1 MAVESPGVYPESP
14 HDQEDVVYPCKGC
27 GEILEEG
34 KAFELAGNRWHIDC
48 FRCNTCGTLLDSDA
62 NLLLLGDGSLI
73 CNNCTYSCNACG
85 NKIEDL
91 AILTGDQAFCAA
103 CFRCRNC
110 KRKIE
115 NLRYAR
121 TSQGIFCMSCHESL
135 MARRRKKAK
144 TGPRQAQGGA
154 SGAGPAEKA
163 LPSLPPGAASSS
175 AFSPDIETPPSET
188 YTDTPSARSPRN
200 QYLTS
205 RKDASSSNLRRDVS
219 PVSDE
224 ASRDGPTL
232 PASTYSEAGRPS
244 NVSEDT
250 EDGEERGYLPMAF
263 DPTPVPGQP
272 PTIARKQVPRP
283 QDPSPPVQGEN
294 RLPKDYFSG
303 RLSAKSANRD
313 VVREERPVSTRSVST
328 EREPTRIV
336 SQSKAS
342 PHILFQDKARH
353 KRQASGSSTPASS
366 SAVASPAMAS
376 AVDGRLERPK
386 PQHLDTSS
394 YTLGSSESF
403 KLQEVPQNRKAGS
416 RSSSKADTK
425 SPILVSPID
434 GNAREQR
441 AEKSRAHSPV
451 SVGSPESGVNPF
463 DDPRR
468 KDVSA
473 PSSVPPPKH
482 ADRPARGDSLAA
494 SALRAKPATPEP
506 PTPTTAPSPSTVS
519 TQLAPGHERKG
530 SASSVPSS
538 FADASSTLS
547 RGNSGSHTRT
557 LESPPFRGSFD
568 APPPRNSS
576 RPSAPSKSVANGDFI
591 APRAPP
597 PPPPV
602 ERHKH
607 HESISTMQS
616 MDARSDGQLSPVM
629 RSAGLPKHSTDG
641 GFSMEEEMARIL
653 RGEKRESHQNGDAVP
668 SSVLRRVSNAV
679 KHGRSFSD
687 RGLSSAGKSSQS
699 PHNGSL
705 DISSPMTVGSPA
717 ISSPTS
723 KEPIEQLRAVN
734 RRANQ
739 QMAALEAENQ
749 ALREHI
755 NSSAEI
761 KAASTEL
768 RQKRDTI
775 VVLDAQREMVVA
787 ELESMTAHLRRAK
800 DSNHPLDLGAL
811 KTDILKDFA
820 DSLQKLKDQL
830 SCQIEDLMHKRNELT
845 EEIGTLIQ
853 MKDKGF
859 QEYESLS
866 GRNNQLIEM
875 NNQLVHNIQET
886 YKANRVPNGVSLG
899 STNGLGIYHPG
910 AKQEPLGHSDVR
922 NLNLVST
929 DSSMPNLLQ
938 ETEAEPATI
947 LTAPQVVNIRKGQPK
962 KFNWR
967 KGGEK
972 MAKNVTKGLK
982 GAFVGDKPL
991 DRREIG
997 MPYTDIGVPYNATH
1011 QASAGSEQSS
1021 LASKQT
1027 LDKNNAAG
1035 FGFFG
1040 QKNGGLKAGG
1050 MGSMK
1055 NGSSTNLAA
1064 SADPSVLFGSELEA
1078 RCEFERRVVPSI
1090 VSRCIQEVEAR
1101 GMDVE
1106 GVYRKSGGSG
1116 QVKTVQQGFEK
1127 DGDYDISDEDLDIHA
1142 VTSALKQYFR
1152 KLPTPLIT
1160 YDVYET
1166 LLEAGQT
1173 PDRERQAYNLR
1184 MAVAELPEHHRNCLE
1199 YLIQHLA
1206 RVMSHESENL
1216 MTPLNLA
1223 VVFAPTIMR
1232 PESIER
1238 EMSDMQAQRVALQ
1251 ALLDQHKI
1259 VFGED
1264 E

>member
-1 MAVESPGVYPESP
+1 
-14 HDQEDVVYPCKGC
+14 
-27 GEILEEG
+27 
-34 KAFELAGNRWHIDC
+34 
-48 FRCNTCGTLLDSDA
+48 
-62 NLLLLGDGSLI
+62 
-73 CNNCTYSCNACG
+73 
-85 NKIEDL
+85 
-91 AILTGDQAFCAA
+91 
-103 CFRCRNC
+103 
-110 KRKIE
+110 
-115 NLRYAR
+115 
-121 TSQGIFCMSCHESL
+121 
-135 MARRRKKAK
+135 
-144 TGPRQAQGGA
+144 
-154 SGAGPAEKA
+154 
-163 LPSLPPGAASSS
+163 
-175 AFSPDIETPPSET
+175 
-188 YTDTPSARSPRN
+188 
-200 QYLTS
+200 
-205 RKDASSSNLRRDVS
+205 
-219 PVSDE
+219 
-224 ASRDGPTL
+224 
-232 PASTYSEAGRPS
+232 
-244 NVSEDT
+244 
-250 EDGEERGYLPMAF
+250 
-263 DPTPVPGQP
+263 
-272 PTIARKQVPRP
+272 
-283 QDPSPPVQGEN
+283 
-294 RLPKDYFSG
+294 
-303 RLSAKSANRD
+303 
-313 VVREERPVSTRSVST
+313 
-328 EREPTRIV
+328 
-336 SQSKAS
+336 
-342 PHILFQDKARH
+342 
-353 KRQASGSSTPASS
+353 
-366 SAVASPAMAS
+366 
-376 AVDGRLERPK
+376 
-386 PQHLDTSS
+386 
-394 YTLGSSESF
+394 
-403 KLQEVPQNRKAGS
+403 
-416 RSSSKADTK
+416 
-425 SPILVSPID
+425 
-434 GNAREQR
+434 
-441 AEKSRAHSPV
+441 
-451 SVGSPESGVNPF
+451 
-463 DDPRR
+463 
-468 KDVSA
+468 
-473 PSSVPPPKH
+473 
-482 ADRPARGDSLAA
+482 
-494 SALRAKPATPEP
+494 
-506 PTPTTAPSPSTVS
+506 
-519 TQLAPGHERKG
+519 
-530 SASSVPSS
+530 
-538 FADASSTLS
+538 
-547 RGNSGSHTRT
+547 
-557 LESPPFRGSFD
+557 
-568 APPPRNSS
+568 
-576 RPSAPSKSVANGDFI
+576 
-591 APRAPP
+591 
-597 PPPPV
+597 
-602 ERHKH
+602 
-607 HESISTMQS
+607 
-616 MDARSDGQLSPVM
+616 
-629 RSAGLPKHSTDG
+629 
-641 GFSMEEEMARIL
+641 MEEEMGRIL
-653 RGEKRESHQNGDAVP
+653 RGEKRESHQNGNDVP
-668 SSVLRRVSNAV
+668 ASVLRRVSNAM
-679 KHGRSFSD
+679 KHGHGRSFSD

-699 PHNGSL
+699 PQNGSF

-723 KEPIEQLRAVN
+723 KDPMEQLRAVN
-734 RRANQ
+734 RRTNQ
-739 QMAALEAENQ
+739 RVAELEAENQ

-755 NSSAEI
+755 NSSDEI

-787 ELESMTAHLRRAK
+787 ELESMTAHLKRAK
-800 DSNHPLDLGAL
+800 DSSQPLDLGAL

-820 DSLQKLKDQL
+820 ESLQKLKDQL
-830 SCQIEDLMHKRNELT
+830 SSQIEDLMHKRNELT

-886 YKANRVPNGVSLG
+886 YKANRVPNALP

-910 AKQEPLGHSDVR
+910 AKPETPGHSELR

-947 LTAPQVVNIRKGQPK
+947 LTAPQVVDIRKGQPK

-982 GAFVGDKPL
+982 GAFVVDKPI
-991 DRREIG
+991 DRNQIG

-1021 LASKQT
+1021 LYSKQT
-1027 LDKNNAAG
+1027 VDKRDAAG

-1040 QKNGGLKAGG
+1040 PKSGGLKAGG

-1055 NGSSTNLAA
+1055 NGSSTNL
-1064 SADPSVLFGSELEA
+1064 STYADPSGELSSRRSTVTREADHVAVLFGSELEA
-1078 RCEFERRVVPSI
+1078 RCEFEKRVVPSI
-1090 VSRCIQEVEAR
+1090 VTRCIQEVEAR
-1101 GMDVE
+1101 GMNVE

-1127 DGDYDISDEDLDIHA
+1127 DGDYDISDDDLDIHA

-1173 PDRERQAYNLR
+1173 PDKEKQAYNLR